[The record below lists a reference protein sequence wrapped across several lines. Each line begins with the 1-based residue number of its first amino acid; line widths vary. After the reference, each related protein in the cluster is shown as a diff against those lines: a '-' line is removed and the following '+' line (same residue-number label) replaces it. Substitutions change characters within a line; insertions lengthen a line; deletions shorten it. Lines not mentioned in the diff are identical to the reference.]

1 MAITAETL
9 RLARRLVA
17 GIGDHVDQVTRDL
30 TAAWL
35 AAWAELEPLWRELV
49 DDMTAAGA
57 TPTAADLSRERR
69 LRTAL
74 QRTERT
80 LEALTSTVDNRSV
93 EAVQRAA
100 ALTLAAEPVVM
111 GSQLPEEHQASF
123 TERFRLAVPVRTLDA
138 IVRRT
143 TETIHALTRPLP
155 DIAVDAIKHE
165 LVVGIATGENP
176 RATAANMVGR
186 LRGAFDLPL
195 TRAMNIS
202 RTETLD
208 AYRATAGVVQAAN
221 DDVLMGWYWLARL
234 DTRCCPGC
242 WAMHGTLHEQSEP
255 GPLDHQQ
262 GRCARMPALRPWSE
276 LGLPGTE
283 PAPAIPDAET
293 TFRALPDVDQLAV
306 MGPERLALWRDG
318 SIGWADLAT
327 RRTTTGWRD
336 SYAAT
341 PVNVLVTLANSRS

>member
-1 MAITAETL
+1 VAISRETI

-17 GIGDHVDQVTRDL
+17 GVGDQVDQATRDL

-35 AAWAELEPLWRELV
+35 TAWSDLEPLWRELV
-49 DDMTAAGA
+49 DDITAAGA
-57 TPTAADLSRERR
+57 NPTAADLSRERR
-69 LRTAL
+69 LRTML
-74 QRTERT
+74 DRTERT
-80 LEALTSTVDNRSV
+80 LEALTSVVDQRAG

-100 ALTLAAEPVVM
+100 ALTLTAEPVVM
-111 GSQLPEEHQASF
+111 ASQLPTDDRAAG
-123 TERFRLAVPVRTLDA
+123 TERFRAAVMPRTIDA

-155 DIAVDAIKHE
+155 DIAVSAIKRE
-165 LVVGIATGENP
+165 LVIGIAAGTNP
-176 RATAANMVGR
+176 RETAGRMVGR

-195 TRAMNIS
+195 TRALNIS

-208 AYRATAGVVQAAN
+208 AYRATTGVVQAAN
-221 DDVLMGWYWLARL
+221 DDVLAAWIWLARL
-234 DTRCCPGC
+234 GTRCCPGC
-242 WAMHGTLHEQSEP
+242 WAMHGTEHPLSDP
-255 GPLDHQQ
+255 GPIDHQQ
-262 GRCARMPALRPWSE
+262 GRCGRMPKLRTWAE

-283 PAPAIPDAET
+283 PAPAVPDAET

-306 MGPERLALWRDG
+306 MGPDRLALLRAG

-327 RRTTTGWRD
+327 RRSTTGWRD

-341 PVNVLVTLANSRS
+341 PVNVLATLANSRS